1 MELLSLSDRFDHV
14 ENCTEKH
21 FTELLEGRERQ
32 NLANEKTKYGK
43 QKVTQ

>member
-21 FTELLEGRERQ
+21 FIELLEGRERQ
-32 NLANEKTKYGK
+32 NLANEKTKHKK

>member
-21 FTELLEGRERQ
+21 FIELLDGRERQ
-32 NLANEKTKYGK
+32 NLANEKKSIKK